1 VSFTTPFASC
11 PTQPRLNFEPQIGF
25 AWDPFGTGK
34 TVKRGIAPLAD
45 LYAVRIFGCTGTTSM
60 TVDAIEWALQ
70 NNMQVI
76 NMSLGSDFGI
86 RIVPM
91 PK

>member
-1 VSFTTPFASC
+1 
-11 PTQPRLNFEPQIGF
+11 
-25 AWDPFGTGK
+25 
-34 TVKRGIAPLAD
+34 LAD

-86 RIVPM
+86 EDSADAEVTENASGAAIIVVTAVGSM
-91 PK
+91 A

>member
-1 VSFTTPFASC
+1 
-11 PTQPRLNFEPQIGF
+11 
-25 AWDPFGTGK
+25 
-34 TVKRGIAPLAD
+34 
-45 LYAVRIFGCTGTTSM
+45 M

>member
-1 VSFTTPFASC
+1 
-11 PTQPRLNFEPQIGF
+11 
-25 AWDPFGTGK
+25 
-34 TVKRGIAPLAD
+34 
-45 LYAVRIFGCTGTTSM
+45 M

-86 RIVPM
+86 EDSADVEVTENASGAGIIVVTAVGSM
-91 PK
+91 A

>member
-1 VSFTTPFASC
+1 
-11 PTQPRLNFEPQIGF
+11 
-25 AWDPFGTGK
+25 
-34 TVKRGIAPLAD
+34 LAD

-86 RIVPM
+86 EDSADVEVTENASGAGIIVVTAVGSM
-91 PK
+91 A